1 MVFWPRVPTYLV
13 WLRKDAASPRLRR
26 LRKVSRARSRSRAL
40 NTATRFQ
47 SHWRRS
53 RSATPK
59 WICWYPSACRN
70 GAALRGSSIEML
82 SGGCGILAARSTVRD
97 QAVTKSGEFHNDPA
111 DQIIVATARIHN
123 CQLSNSFG
131 LNFTVQ
137 KYSIASWCLVAGSP
151 AIAVVSGIGTLTVE
165 NTETGWNGRASS
177 SLTVEIELC
186 TITVKV
192 AVEGMQ
198 KSEAFVVKA
207 VPSPDYD
214 LDGSVGFADFTLF
227 RGPVR
232 ADPGRRTIL
241 QPDPSASCDNESPSP
256 TSPRL

>member
-1 MVFWPRVPTYLV
+1 MCAISCWEVAKLV
-13 WLRKDAASPRLRR
+13 EYKRLN
-26 LRKVSRARSRSRAL
+26 L
-40 NTATRFQ
+40 
-47 SHWRRS
+47 
-53 RSATPK
+53 P
-59 WICWYPSACRN
+59 I
-70 GAALRGSSIEML
+70 
-82 SGGCGILAARSTVRD
+82 TVDEWMD
-97 QAVTKSGEFHNDPA
+97 QALSYPGIRFLELTPQIAIESTRLAGEFHNDPA

-198 KSEAFVVKA
+198 KSETFVVKA